1 MMQTPHLDDR
11 DFDDLVREGLALLP
25 IYAPEWTDHNPSD
38 PGVTLIE
45 LLAYFA
51 DILLYRIGRVTPAAK
66 LQFLRLLKGSRDY
79 DFSRRFADA
88 HGQPSRI
95 VDPMDELAREIRE
108 AVSELSHLQC
118 AVTPG
123 DFEQHALAVIG
134 RELPG
139 RRACAHCIAN
149 ADLSAGHMRAS
160 RTDARGHVS
169 LLIALPEDVPPHE
182 AARVRD
188 AVRADLLPRCL
199 LTTRLHVLA
208 PPPLRARIGF
218 ALALL
223 PGASRE
229 RVLDEIRAALRR
241 RYALFAA
248 DDDTG
253 INADADA
260 SRIFGQPL
268 NLSEV
273 AALIDDVDGVD
284 YVEDVTVRAIGGEPD
299 GAGAELGVQIGAT
312 STVGID
318 ARLGG
323 PHDAGEERLERDSA
337 GALSSVMLRPW
348 EVLMLDVM
356 PDAVRVIDRP
366 APLVLRGDPGEG
378 AVSAD
383 SGADNGGDSD
393 RD

>member
-1 MMQTPHLDDR
+1 MMPTPHLDDR
-11 DFDDLVREGLALLP
+11 NFDDLVREGLALLP
-25 IYAPEWTDHNPSD
+25 VHAPEWTDHNPSD

-45 LLAYFA
+45 LLAYFV

-79 DFSRRFADA
+79 DFSQRFADA
-88 HGQPSRI
+88 DGHPSRV
-95 VDPMDELAREIRE
+95 VDPMDELAREIRD
-108 AVSELSHLQC
+108 AVRELSHLQC
-118 AVTPG
+118 AVTPD
-123 DFEQHALAVIG
+123 DFARHALAVIG

-139 RRACAHCIAN
+139 RRAYAHCIPN
-149 ADLSAGHMRAS
+149 ADLSGGHMRAS

-208 PPPLRARIGF
+208 PPPLRARVGF
-218 ALALL
+218 SVALL
-223 PGASRE
+223 AGASRE

-241 RYALFAA
+241 RYALFGSDKDAA
-248 DDDTG
+248 MHV
-253 INADADA
+253 DADA
-260 SRIFGQPL
+260 GKVFGQPL

-284 YVEDVTVRAIGGEPD
+284 YVDDVTVRTVGDEPGSAD
-299 GAGAELGVQIGAT
+299 APLGVQIGAT

-323 PHDAGEERLERDSA
+323 TREAGEERLERDSA

-348 EVLMLDVM
+348 EVLMLDVLS
-356 PDAVRVIDRP
+356 DAVRVIDRP
-366 APLVLRGDPGEG
+366 ATHVVRSEGDVAAG
-378 AVSAD
+378 AES
-383 SGADNGGDSD
+383 SGDIV
-393 RD
+393 RE